1 MIDFYFTFQMEWQ
14 CVPLLLVMFYGW
26 ALEPVLGSDVFASM
40 YEMEKLY
47 QYELDIQEKISQQLK
62 DIDAQ
67 LNMLESHFEHLYKV
81 KNLKYHFLTLLQKY
95 IFRIIITRTRMRK
108 SMSVILSIHFP

>member
-14 CVPLLLVMFYGW
+14 CVPLLLLVMFHGW

-67 LNMLESHFEHLYKV
+67 LNMLESHFEHLYQV
-81 KNLKYHFLTLLQKY
+81 KILKYHFFNPFTK
-95 IFRIIITRTRMRK
+95 
-108 SMSVILSIHFP
+108 VHF